1 MIVMKFDGGS
11 IASHDRLRAVAKLV
25 REHKARKPV
34 VVTSALPKVTDL
46 LLDAAHLAAARQ
58 NEYDDRLQELGTL
71 HEEVVEELLPDGPP
85 RRRLLA
91 YVKELVAE
99 LRTFCTAV
107 YALEELTPRTLDA
120 VAAIGERL
128 SSEIVAEALV
138 QEGLRAEVV
147 DARTVVI
154 TDEGFGSASPRLA
167 DMAPRVRLKLK
178 PMLDTGLVPVLGGY
192 VGATRSGVTTTLGRG
207 GADGTAAVI
216 GALLEAQEIQ
226 IWTEVDGLMNV
237 DPKVVADARAIP
249 NVSPEE
255 AAELA
260 YFGAKVLHPAM
271 IRPAVE
277 KGVPIR
283 VLNTLQPSAP
293 GTLVSADEQLGP
305 SGPCAVAYRKG
316 ITVVLISQPKMLM
329 ASGFLRRVF
338 EVFERYDTPV
348 DLIATSEVSISV
360 TVDDVEHLGAIKTD
374 LAQLGE
380 VRILRETAIVSLVG
394 RGFFRYQGLARRI
407 FEALSGVNVVM
418 ISFAASDV
426 NISVVVEEADAERAV
441 HSLHRE
447 FFSDSA
453 DEKGATG
460 TSSALT

>member
-25 REHKARKPV
+25 GRMKAKRPV

-46 LLDAAHLAAARQ
+46 LLDAAHLAASRQ
-58 NEYDDRLQELGTL
+58 NEYEDRIQEVRTI
-71 HEEVVEELLPDGPP
+71 HEEVVGELLPDGPA
-85 RRRLLA
+85 RRRLLG
-91 YVKELVAE
+91 YVKELVE
-99 LRTFCTAV
+99 EVRTFCTAV

-120 VAAIGERL
+120 VAAVGERL
-128 SSEIVAEALV
+128 SCEIMADALS

-147 DARTVVI
+147 DARTIVI
-154 TDEGFGSASPRLA
+154 TDECFGHATPQLQ
-167 DMAPRVRLKLK
+167 DTAPRVRLRLK
-178 PMLDTGLVPVLGGY
+178 PMLGTGLVPVLGGY
-192 VGATRSGVTTTLGRG
+192 MGATRNGVTTTLGRG

-216 GALLEAQEIQ
+216 GALLEAQEVQ
-226 IWTEVDGLMNV
+226 IWTEMDGLMNV

-249 NVSPEE
+249 SVSPEE

-260 YFGAKVLHPAM
+260 YFGQKALHPAM

-283 VLNTLQPSAP
+283 VLNTLQPEAS
-293 GTLVSADEQLGP
+293 GTLVSATEQLGP

-360 TVDDVEHLGAIKTD
+360 TVDDVEHLGAIKAD

-407 FEALSGVNVVM
+407 FDALADVNVVM

-426 NISVVVEEADAERAV
+426 NCSVVVEEADVERAV

-453 DEKGATG
+453 AERPA
-460 TSSALT
+460 S